1 MAIQKH
7 LTGVGTSAIYG
18 ETANIN
24 YFLKTALEPAEVGSV
39 TNVSYDVAAHSRR
52 RFVGDSSPVSVKT
65 QSRTIVVDPGRRNG
79 AATPGKEMI
88 LTDGIEK
95 RAFTYTGAW
104 RDIHAFLTGNAKMD
118 LKAYSKSAS
127 YTFKAT
133 GEGGVQVARK

>member
-1 MAIQKH
+1 M
-7 LTGVGTSAIYG
+7 
-18 ETANIN
+18 
-24 YFLKTALEPAEVGSV
+24 PAVDSV
-39 TNVSYDVAAHSRR
+39 TNVTYDVSAHSRR
-52 RFVGDSSPVSVKT
+52 RYVGDSSPVSVKA
-65 QSRTIVVDPGRRNG
+65 QSRTVVVDPGRRNG

-133 GEGGVQVARK
+133 GEGSVATFKK